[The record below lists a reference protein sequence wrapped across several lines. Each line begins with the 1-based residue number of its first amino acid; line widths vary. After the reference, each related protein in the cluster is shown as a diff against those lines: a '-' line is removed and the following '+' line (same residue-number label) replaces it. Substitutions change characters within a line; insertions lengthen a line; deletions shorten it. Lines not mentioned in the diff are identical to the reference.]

1 MTRLSRRT
9 MLCTTTA
16 AIGLSA
22 GCLADDASEPADDD
36 GDDTDDND
44 SPTDGS
50 EDDSDALGDAIED
63 LPDGLADGRTLPYQS
78 PASTEPDITVLRDA
92 DRATDWLDDQ
102 GSLRDAEAV
111 ATFIDETDFETS
123 ILVSLSDEAPTP
135 CYEVVLESIAI
146 EAGESGD
153 GDSSV
158 GETDTSGSDDR
169 NADEDEK
176 LVLEAAVHET
186 AEDQVCAQS
195 ITTVGRLVR
204 VTFESEPLTT
214 VSATLVGHDGSTYGA
229 TMGSDSGSASAS
241 STVESEWGTGSES
254 QSSDS

>member
-1 MTRLSRRT
+1 

-16 AIGLSA
+16 IVGLSA
-22 GCLADDASEPADDD
+22 GCLADDTSQPADDD
-36 GDDTDDND
+36 GDDATDDDNG
-44 SPTDGS
+44 SPTDNT
-50 EDDSDALGDAIED
+50 ENNPDPVGDAIED
-63 LPDGLADGRTLPYQS
+63 MPDGLADGRTLTYQS
-78 PASTEPDITVLRDA
+78 PASGEPDITVLRDA
-92 DRATDWLDDQ
+92 DRAAEWLDER
-102 GSLRDAEAV
+102 GSLRNADAA
-111 ATFIDETDFETS
+111 ATFIDATDFETS

-135 CYEVVLESIAI
+135 CYEVVLEAIAI
-146 EAGESGD
+146 EAGESSD
-153 GDSSV
+153 GDSSA
-158 GETDTSGSDDR
+158 GEPKTSDSDGR
-169 NADEDEK
+169 NADEDET

-186 AEDQVCAQS
+186 AEDQVCAQT

-241 STVESEWGTGSES
+241 STVESEWGSGSES

>member
-1 MTRLSRRT
+1 

-22 GCLADDASEPADDD
+22 GCLADDASQPADDD
-36 GDDTDDND
+36 GDDATDDDNG

-50 EDDSDALGDAIED
+50 EDDPDPVGDAIED
-63 LPDGLADGRTLPYQS
+63 LPDGLADVRTLTYQS
-78 PASTEPDITVLRDA
+78 PASSEPDITVLRDA
-92 DRATDWLDDQ
+92 ERAAEWLDEREALHNAD
-102 GSLRDAEAV
+102 AV
-111 ATFIDETDFETS
+111 ATFIDATDFETS

-135 CYEVVLESIAI
+135 CYEVVIEAITI
-146 EAGESGD
+146 EAGESS
-153 GDSSV
+153 DSSA
-158 GETDTSGSDDR
+158 GETETSDSDEHSV
-169 NADEDEK
+169 AEDET

-214 VSATLVGHDGSTYGA
+214 VSATLVGHDGSTYDT

-241 STVESEWGTGSES
+241 STVESEWGSGSES

>member
-1 MTRLSRRT
+1 

-22 GCLADDASEPADDD
+22 GCLADDASQPADDD
-36 GDDTDDND
+36 GDDATDDDNG

-50 EDDSDALGDAIED
+50 EDDPDPVGDAIED
-63 LPDGLADGRTLPYQS
+63 LPDGLADVRTLTYQS
-78 PASTEPDITVLRDA
+78 PASSEPDITVLRDA
-92 DRATDWLDDQ
+92 ERAAEWLDEREALHNAD
-102 GSLRDAEAV
+102 AV
-111 ATFIDETDFETS
+111 ATFIDATDFETS

-135 CYEVVLESIAI
+135 CYEVVIEAITI
-146 EAGESGD
+146 EAGESSD
-153 GDSSV
+153 SDSSA
-158 GETDTSGSDDR
+158 GETETSDSDEHSV
-169 NADEDEK
+169 AEDET

-214 VSATLVGHDGSTYGA
+214 VSATLVGHDGSTYDT

-241 STVESEWGTGSES
+241 STVESEWDSGSES

>member
-36 GDDTDDND
+36 GDDTDDNG
-44 SPTDGS
+44 SPTDGT
-50 EDDSDALGDAIED
+50 EDDPDALGDAIEE
-63 LPDGLADGRTLPYQS
+63 LPDGLADGRTLTYQS
-78 PASTEPDITVLRDA
+78 PASGEPDITVLRDA
-92 DRATDWLDDQ
+92 DRATDWLDDR
-102 GSLRDAEAV
+102 GSLHDAETV

-123 ILVSLSDEAPTP
+123 ILVSLSDAAPTP

-146 EAGESGD
+146 DAGESGD
-153 GDSSV
+153 DSAT
-158 GETDTSGSDDR
+158 GETETSGSDEHS
-169 NADEDEK
+169 AVEDDA

-186 AEDQVCAQS
+186 AEDQACAQS
-195 ITTVGRLVR
+195 ITTVGQLVR
-204 VTFESEPLTT
+204 VTFDSEPLTT

-241 STVESEWGTGSES
+241 STVESEWGSGSES
-254 QSSDS
+254 QSPDS